1 MDSFYRYLQFLLI
14 KNVLTCEKQDLLFDQ
29 LKIYDKIINRTA
41 EIDHTLPY
49 LSLICQTF
57 TLRLGHKSIA
67 DKTRVTIVTIW
78 RQLIQRL
85 SVSDATSD
93 LTIETA
99 ALFLFL
105 FHNLG
110 LDKRKTILLDLANAI
125 NTSQHTQTLTY
136 TRLLFLLDYV
146 LRYFDEPS
154 KQLLEIVDKRLL
166 NGVTTSHT
174 DVWRPSKLNWVQ
186 EMYENMV
193 ANVAKKVPDLVFF
206 TLNDDDTRNK
216 RLSHVAVS
224 ILSDKGSK
232 FDYDLFYTRLIEC
245 ISYCTPVS
253 EEEFKVEYA
262 SISENFGLV
271 WFLLDPFEQRGL
283 PVSMHFVNEMATRL
297 FDEVEMTT
305 TKKKEDLRE
314 EEMWVDEF
322 KVMQFLRILFES
334 SSRSLLETSGGVSL
348 KTICASI
355 LGSFANEASFFIKY
369 WTHKCVSVRSIV
381 LLNFQLS
388 HLENTRKKEVVIQ

>member
-1 MDSFYRYLQFLLI
+1 M
-14 KNVLTCEKQDLLFDQ
+14 
-29 LKIYDKIINRTA
+29 KIYDKIINRTA
-41 EIDHTLPY
+41 EIYHTLPY

-57 TLRLGHKSIA
+57 TLRLGHKSLA

-78 RQLIQRL
+78 HQLIRRL
-85 SVSDATSD
+85 SVSDATGD

-154 KQLLEIVDKRLL
+154 KQLLEIVDKHLL

-174 DVWRPSKLNWVQ
+174 DVWRPPKLHWVQ

-193 ANVAKKVPDLVFF
+193 VNVAKKVPDLVFF
-206 TLNDDDTRNK
+206 TLRDDDTHTK

-232 FDYDLFYTRLIEC
+232 FDYDRFYTRLIES
-245 ISYCTPVS
+245 ISYCTPLS
-253 EEEFKVEYA
+253 EEFKVEYA

-283 PVSMHFVNEMATRL
+283 PVSMRFVNEMATRL
-297 FDEVEMTT
+297 LDD
-305 TKKKEDLRE
+305 KE
-314 EEMWVDEF
+314 EEMCVDEF

-334 SSRSLLETSGGVSL
+334 SSRSLLLETSGESL

-369 WTHKCVSVRSIV
+369 WTQKCVSVRSIL

-388 HLENTRKKEVVIQ
+388 HLENTRKKEVVIK